1 MELKKTKAF
10 GQGIEVYGTLNRTK
24 DARLF
29 DNGVVRDQRFVCEGL
44 IGGVG
49 ESDMV

>member
-1 MELKKTKAF
+1 MELKKTNTF
-10 GQGIEVYGTLNRTK
+10 GQGIEVYGKLHRIK

-29 DNGVVRDQRFVCEGL
+29 DNCVVRDQRFVCEGL